1 MGLRLGAGAQLFGP
15 GDVLVD
21 VRLDGLAAFR
31 QLLVEPLSALDG
43 LGVQLGLQA
52 RLVLGVLLQDPLG
65 LGPCLAQFA
74 FGVAAHLLGLGLG
87 VPQHLLGLVAD
98 VRAVVG
104 GAGREIAPGLV
115 QLGTQDLDLVT
126 EVLGVLDGLLPVGLQ
141 PVHLG
146 FEPREM
152 VVFSP
157 VALLAF
163 VAPHCAVPS
172 FPELSTLFE
181 RGRPQPWS
189 RLRTS
194 CSPHGSPPGNGDRR
208 TTRTRY
214 GPDPAPA
221 RNRPL
226 YRAGYAV
233 VSAPPGS

>member
-1 MGLRLGAGAQLFGP
+1 M
-15 GDVLVD
+15 
-21 VRLDGLAAFR
+21 RLDGLAALR
-31 QLLVEPLSALDG
+31 QLLVEPLPALDG
-43 LGVQLGLQA
+43 LGVQLGLEA
-52 RLVLGVLLQDPLG
+52 RLVLGVLLEDPLG
-65 LGPCLAQFA
+65 LGAGLAQLA
-74 FGVAAHLLGLGLG
+74 LGVAAHLLGLDLR

-104 GAGREIAPGLV
+104 GTGGEIAPGLV

-152 VVFSP
+152 VVFSS

-172 FPELSTLFE
+172 FPELSTSAS
-181 RGRPQPWS
+181 RGDPNPGRNSAHGGSP
-189 RLRTS
+189 TS
-194 CSPHGSPPGNGDRR
+194 GPPGNGDRQ

-226 YRAGYAV
+226 YRAGYAA
-233 VSAPPGS
+233 VSGPPGS